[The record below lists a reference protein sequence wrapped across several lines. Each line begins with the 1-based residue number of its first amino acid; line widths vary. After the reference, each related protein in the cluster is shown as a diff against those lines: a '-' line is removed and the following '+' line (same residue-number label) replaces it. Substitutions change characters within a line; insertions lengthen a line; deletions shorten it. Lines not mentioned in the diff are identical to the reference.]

1 MTIDGSRVMA
11 HAKILQP
18 DRSYTF
24 SRFFEM
30 AVDPE
35 ELLAEFGYGLS
46 KAKLALPQKVT
57 DIDVAALQAQLEE
70 DLTYVDL
77 SSEAARREI
86 LIAPIL
92 LRICRS
98 IKSKLKI
105 EYSLN
110 VNEFLRGNLDYYLQG
125 AHNVVV
131 IEAKQADLTKG
142 FTPLA
147 VELIALD
154 QWTNDDVPMLYGA
167 VTTGDVWKFGAL
179 DRAAHHITQDL
190 NLFRVPEDLPTL
202 LNSFVGILG

>member
-1 MTIDGSRVMA
+1 MT

-30 AVDPE
+30 TVDAE

-46 KAKLALPQKVT
+46 KGKLVLPQGVV
-57 DIDVAALQAQLEE
+57 DIDVAGLRSQLEE

-92 LRICRS
+92 MRVCRS
-98 IKSKLKI
+98 LKSKLKI

-110 VNEFLRGNLDYYLQG
+110 VNEFLRGSLDYYLQG
-125 AHNVVV
+125 VQNVVV
-131 IEAKQADLTKG
+131 IEAKQADLTRG
-142 FTPLA
+142 FTQLA

-154 QWTNDDVPMLYGA
+154 QWTNSDAALLYGA
-167 VTTGDVWKFGAL
+167 VTTGDVWRFGVL
-179 DRAAHHITQDL
+179 DRAGKRVTQDL

-202 LNSFVGILG
+202 LSSFVGILG

>member
-1 MTIDGSRVMA
+1 MT

-18 DRSYTF
+18 DKSYTF

-30 AVDPE
+30 TVDAE

-46 KAKLALPQKVT
+46 KGKLVLPQGVV
-57 DIDVAALQAQLEE
+57 DIDVAGLRSQLEE

-92 LRICRS
+92 MRVCRS
-98 IKSKLKI
+98 LKSKLKI

-110 VNEFLRGNLDYYLQG
+110 VSEFLRGSLDYYLQG
-125 AHNVVV
+125 VQNVVV
-131 IEAKQADLTKG
+131 IEAKQADLTRG
-142 FTPLA
+142 FTQLA

-154 QWTNDDVPMLYGA
+154 QWTNSDAPLLYGA
-167 VTTGDVWKFGAL
+167 VTTGDVWRFGVL
-179 DRAAHHITQDL
+179 DRAGKRVTQDL

-202 LNSFVGILG
+202 LSSFVGILG